1 MDRAGERDAGV
12 PDPGFAGDRVL
23 PYQPGGPLDV
33 PLTYAG
39 QSAAPGVL
47 GLRPRW
53 NDARLHDGAT
63 PGGRARART
72 WLRYHGSAWRPVA
85 ISTPTWTGGLAIQ
98 LSPSWRKLLDSFRLS
113 KITGPVDLN

>member
-72 WLRYHGSAWRPVA
+72 CGSA
-85 ISTPTWTGGLAIQ
+85 TTGRRGAQSRSQ
-98 LSPSWRKLLDSFRLS
+98 LQP
-113 KITGPVDLN
+113 GQGV